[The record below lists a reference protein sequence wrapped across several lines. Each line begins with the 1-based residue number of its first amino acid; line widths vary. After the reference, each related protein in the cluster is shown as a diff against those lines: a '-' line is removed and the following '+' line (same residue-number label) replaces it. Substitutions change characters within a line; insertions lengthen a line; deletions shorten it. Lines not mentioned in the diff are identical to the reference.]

1 MRRLS
6 RLGLL
11 PDPSTN
17 MHNNFAYKM
26 KSDGR
31 LKCRTTM
38 GNNGIP
44 IAYDVGSSEL
54 GLREN
59 FIDILKDI
67 GFLPCSSMP
76 NNWTRMIGDRLDRVV
91 SYCGDDLVITSWN
104 PEFLKELLTTKHDIN
119 PMKNESSQHV
129 E

>member
-1 MRRLS
+1 
-6 RLGLL
+6 
-11 PDPSTN
+11 
-17 MHNNFAYKM
+17 
-26 KSDGR
+26 
-31 LKCRTTM
+31 M
-38 GNNGIP
+38 GNDGIS